1 VRHRCALRK
10 FNRSSSHRRAMFR
23 NMATALLLHEKCE
36 TTVEKAKDLRRV
48 VEKLI
53 TLAGSDTL
61 HARRQAYSY
70 LQDKAVVHKLF
81 AEIGPRFKTRPGGYT
96 RVLRSRTRS
105 GDAAELAVIE
115 LVREEYSAQASA

>member
-1 VRHRCALRK
+1 MRHRCALRK

-81 AEIGPRFKTRPGGYT
+81 AEIGPRFKARPGGYT

>member
-1 VRHRCALRK
+1 MRHRCALRK

>member
-1 VRHRCALRK
+1 
-10 FNRSSSHRRAMFR
+10 MFR

-81 AEIGPRFKTRPGGYT
+81 AEVGPRFRTRPGGYT
-96 RVLRSRTRS
+96 RVVRSRTRA
-105 GDAAELAVIE
+105 GDAADLAVIE
-115 LVREEYSAQASA
+115 LVSEEYTAEASA